1 MLEHLSCRSQ
11 AVGVQGRHLYIA
23 AGLTFVLSCYFLARH
38 FYALQEVLTATVTPD
53 PIPSIAAAEVV
64 PVEASGLEV
73 AETPPLPKGLPPLYS
88 AYHDVELRLPQQDWT
103 RTKPAPGEKFFFV
116 AGHTRALGWGN
127 AVQEHIL
134 NAYLAYKAGRSF
146 VFGNFTWN
154 DDGSLYSDY
163 EGSGRIIPS
172 QIPYSVLLRGPIV
185 GESFTPGDDAP
196 LAVSKD
202 YFDHLCP
209 KKVEFARQEVHANLT
224 SPNSVAEITEKWAS
238 LLQNLDEPCVQ
249 STLDSG
255 PIYSHHDV
263 WGVRTSLLDVWQ
275 DLKQS
280 PFLTQFGWSPLV
292 ELAFDTNRDLF
303 TASTEPYLSSTPFT
317 SNAERY
323 SPLPGL
329 MVIHVRRGDY
339 ATHCRTLAMWSE
351 DFVSVNAFPE
361 MRDPFVVPPHEEWG
375 NNTPENVEVY
385 RRRCLP
391 TIEEIVSKVAE
402 VRAEPA
408 ARGVH
413 RLYIMTNGD
422 LEYIAELKDALHAAG
437 DWEMISSS
445 RDLVLS
451 WEQKYVSHAVD
462 LLVAQRAQV
471 LLGNGFSTLTSNA
484 VMMRL
489 ANGFPTDSTRFW

>member
-1 MLEHLSCRSQ
+1 MRECLNCRSQ

-23 AGLTFVLSCYFLARH
+23 AGLTFVLSCYFLVRH
-38 FYALQEVLTATVTPD
+38 FYALQEVLTATATATSD
-53 PIPSIAAAEVV
+53 PILPAATSETVSDE
-64 PVEASGLEV
+64 PELEV
-73 AETPPLPKGLPPLYS
+73 SETPPLPKGLPPLYS

-103 RTKPAPGEKFFFV
+103 QTEPAP
-116 AGHTRALGWGN
+116 ALGWGN

-154 DDGSLYSDY
+154 DDGSPYSDY
-163 EGSGRIIPS
+163 EGSGKIIPS
-172 QIPYSVLLRGPIV
+172 QYPTPCSCEVLPIYSPIV
-185 GESFTPGDDAP
+185 GEPFAPGDNAP
-196 LAVSKD
+196 LAVSRD

-209 KKVEFARQEVHANLT
+209 NKVEFARQELHANLT

-238 LLQNLDEPCVQ
+238 LLKNLDESCVQ

-263 WGVRTSLLDVWQ
+263 WGVRMSLLDVWQ

-303 TASTEPYLSSTPFT
+303 ASSTEPYLSSTPFT

-323 SPLPGL
+323 SPIPGL
-329 MVIHVRRGDY
+329 MAIHVRRGDY

-351 DFVSVNAFPE
+351 DFVSVNAFPG

-391 TIEEIVSKVAE
+391 TIEEIVRKVAE
-402 VRAEPA
+402 VRAEPE
-408 ARGVH
+408 ARGVR
-413 RLYIMTNGD
+413 RLYIMTNGSP
-422 LEYIAELKDALHAAG
+422 EYIAELKDALHEAG
-437 DWEMISSS
+437 SWEMIASS

-484 VMMRL
+484 VMMRM
-489 ANGFPTDSTRFW
+489 ANGFPTGSTRFW